1 MIDCKLTKNYFM
13 EKKRMTERKKYVCKI
28 DCGNCPLSSSNN
40 DINISCTSLETDYPD
55 KAIEIVQ
62 RWSDEHPQKTY
73 LTDLLE
79 KYPDVPLAKNGYP
92 SICPHHL
99 GYTKEDYINCGSS
112 TCQQCWNTPVVEESE
127 VKK

>member
-1 MIDCKLTKNYFM
+1 MIDCNITKNYIH
-13 EKKRMTERKKYVCKI
+13 ERKRMCESYSCFE
-28 DCGNCPLSSSNN
+28 CPLSSKTNGTKKTCRVFEN
-40 DINISCTSLETDYPD
+40 CYPD
-55 KAIEIVQ
+55 KVIEIVQ
-62 RWSDEHPQKTY
+62 KWSNAHPPKTF

-99 GYTKEDYINCGSS
+99 GYTKEDYVNCGSS

>member
-1 MIDCKLTKNYFM
+1 MIDCSKTENYFV
-13 EKKRMTERKKYVCKI
+13 EKRRMTKRQEGVCAI
-28 DCGNCPLSSSNN
+28 NCVDCPLSSSNN
-40 DINISCTSLETDYPD
+40 GTNKTCRAFENCCAS
-55 KAIEIVQ
+55 KAVEIVQ
-62 RWSDEHPQKTY
+62 KWSNENPPKTF

-112 TCQQCWNTPVVEESE
+112 TCQQCWNTPIEESE
-127 VKK
+127 VE

>member
-1 MIDCKLTKNYFM
+1 MIDCNITKNYIH
-13 EKKRMTERKKYVCKI
+13 ERKRMCESYGCFE
-28 DCGNCPLSSSNN
+28 CPLSSKTNGTRKTCRDFEN
-40 DINISCTSLETDYPD
+40 CYPD
-55 KAIEIVQ
+55 KVMEIVQ
-62 RWSDEHPQKTY
+62 KWSDEHQQKTF

-112 TCQQCWNTPVVEESE
+112 TCQQCWNTPIESE

>member
-1 MIDCKLTKNYFM
+1 MIDCKKTENFIK
-13 EKKRMTERKKYVCKI
+13 EKERLCQYYKDKGCVFCVLDRNIK
-28 DCGNCPLSSSNN
+28 GLSCS
-40 DINISCTSLETDYPD
+40 DFIVQQPK

-62 RWSDEHPQKTY
+62 RWSNEQPPKTF

-112 TCQQCWNTPVVEESE
+112 TCQQCWNTPIESE
-127 VKK
+127 VG

>member
-1 MIDCKLTKNYFM
+1 MIDCSKTENFIK
-13 EKKRMTERKKYVCKI
+13 EKERLCQYYKDKGCVFCVLDRNIK
-28 DCGNCPLSSSNN
+28 GLSCS
-40 DINISCTSLETDYPD
+40 DFIVQQPK

-62 RWSDEHPQKTY
+62 RWSNEQPPKTF

-112 TCQQCWNTPVVEESE
+112 TCQQCWNTPIEESE
-127 VKK
+127 VE

>member
-1 MIDCKLTKNYFM
+1 MIDCKKTENYLK
-13 EKKRMTERKKYVCKI
+13 ERKRMCEKNQCDECTL
-28 DCGNCPLSSSNN
+28 GSNSN
-40 DINISCTSLETDYPD
+40 GTNKTCRVFENDYPST
-55 KAIEIVQ
+55 AIGLVQ
-62 RWSDEHPQKTY
+62 KWSNENPPKTF